1 MNEKN
6 SQQKYLQ
13 LLLITIIIASLFRKR
28 LGSKG
33 LLNER
38 HDIAHIASSV
48 FFKPARVLA
57 FFLSITCLLYLIP
70 LVIRS
75 LYIKHSLSAFIKK

>member
-57 FFLSITCLLYLIP
+57 FFFVYNLSFVLNPVSYTLTLY
-70 LVIRS
+70 
-75 LYIKHSLSAFIKK
+75 